1 MYSCSLA
8 GTALREVSATPRGV
22 LLLSLVLLS
31 LCYHLVC
38 MLNIQT
44 AFSEHGSPHPC
55 RKEENYQK
63 FCHVEETYRRQTS
76 KGSCTSCTHHLH
88 LFTPSVA
95 VVLWWPWK
103 RQWLQL
109 QQIVRGSPG
118 STQLPAGLLPSSH
131 HRGSCQCIDSYAFA
145 SFSQEIL
152 TLWSCIHFPR
162 PMSCSTE
169 ETTENH
175 IELPLSFW

>member
-1 MYSCSLA
+1 MSFYTITCIKQKKEKTPPQDVKSSWPPSVPPPAGQMYSCSLT
-8 GTALREVSATPRGV
+8 GTALREVSATPRGA

-55 RKEENYQK
+55 RKEENYQE

-76 KGSCTSCTHHLH
+76 KGICTSCTHHLH

-95 VVLWWPWK
+95 VAL
-103 RQWLQL
+103 
-109 QQIVRGSPG
+109 
-118 STQLPAGLLPSSH
+118 
-131 HRGSCQCIDSYAFA
+131 
-145 SFSQEIL
+145 
-152 TLWSCIHFPR
+152 
-162 PMSCSTE
+162 
-169 ETTENH
+169 
-175 IELPLSFW
+175 